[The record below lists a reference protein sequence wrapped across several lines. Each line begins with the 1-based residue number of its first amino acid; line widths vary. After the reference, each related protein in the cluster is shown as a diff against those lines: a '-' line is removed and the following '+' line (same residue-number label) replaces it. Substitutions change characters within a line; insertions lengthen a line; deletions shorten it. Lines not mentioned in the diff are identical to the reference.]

1 MAGVPPLLGFVAK
14 ETMLEAFKSNLALL
28 AIVFVSAASS
38 AAAAYLLIWDVFFSR
53 PREDLHSH
61 PLPRLLEAGPVLLA
75 VGTVAVALVVTPL
88 LTPLLTPIVPVSF
101 KLVLFPGFTEVFWL
115 SMAVLA
121 AGIIVFLGR
130 NLWRRVPELRVN
142 AAVIFEGLIGG
153 VEWIADQALRS
164 QSGKLRHY
172 LVVVISV
179 VMGILLYGGLA
190 TNLFTLEI
198 APLANLTPLDVVDV
212 MLLGLAIAAA
222 TLSIRVRRH
231 LHAVLALGTFGYA
244 VGGVFLVEPAPDVAL
259 VQLLVETLATVVLI
273 IMISRVSIKQRAAAM
288 AVNARRWHLTREFL
302 GGSRDILVAG
312 VTGLCMFAFALMA
325 LNNVD
330 NRTSIAEWHLENADD
345 EVDATDVVAA
355 IVTDFRGTDT
365 LIEISVFAVSALG
378 LLALLTI
385 NRRSG
390 GEPSALSERFSQVS
404 HVATPLVRAVAM
416 VVLPITFMIAAVHIL
431 YGASA
436 TGDGFTAGVVAG
448 LGVAFYY
455 VVFGYVRVHQQLRWL
470 RPIPILIIGLV
481 IAMVNAW
488 LAVLLD
494 GAFLGYTNFLPELN
508 VANLKLSTTLIFEV
522 GIALAVFGAV
532 SVIME
537 AIAHPA
543 GIELPED
550 DADEADGPE
559 RTADSQPEAAG
570 D

>member
-1 MAGVPPLLGFVAK
+1 
-14 ETMLEAFKSNLALL
+14 
-28 AIVFVSAASS
+28 
-38 AAAAYLLIWDVFFSR
+38 
-53 PREDLHSH
+53 
-61 PLPRLLEAGPVLLA
+61 
-75 VGTVAVALVVTPL
+75 
-88 LTPLLTPIVPVSF
+88 
-101 KLVLFPGFTEVFWL
+101 
-115 SMAVLA
+115 
-121 AGIIVFLGR
+121 
-130 NLWRRVPELRVN
+130 
-142 AAVIFEGLIGG
+142 
-153 VEWIADQALRS
+153 
-164 QSGKLRHY
+164 
-172 LVVVISV
+172 
-179 VMGILLYGGLA
+179 
-190 TNLFTLEI
+190 
-198 APLANLTPLDVVDV
+198 
-212 MLLGLAIAAA
+212 
-222 TLSIRVRRH
+222 
-231 LHAVLALGTFGYA
+231 
-244 VGGVFLVEPAPDVAL
+244 
-259 VQLLVETLATVVLI
+259 
-273 IMISRVSIKQRAAAM
+273 
-288 AVNARRWHLTREFL
+288 
-302 GGSRDILVAG
+302 
-312 VTGLCMFAFALMA
+312 MFAFALMA

-385 NRRSG
+385 NRRTG

-550 DADEADGPE
+550 DADEADDPE
-559 RTADSQPEAAG
+559 RTAGSQPEAAG